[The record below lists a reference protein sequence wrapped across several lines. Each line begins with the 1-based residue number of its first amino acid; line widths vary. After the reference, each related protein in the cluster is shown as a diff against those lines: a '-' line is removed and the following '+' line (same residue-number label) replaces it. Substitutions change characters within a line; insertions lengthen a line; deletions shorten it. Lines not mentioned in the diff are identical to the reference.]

1 VEWVKEAH
9 LAADGRCGGKPGM
22 TVGDMSKAAGAF
34 LGNRFVGATWRPG
47 VDAGALGRLRAA
59 IAGWTVV
66 EGDGWLV
73 ASELAPACAQT
84 ARLALVLGRERM
96 FDRTNANFP
105 GAEVLI
111 KTMGRSGRGA
121 LDGMAPPFR
130 AVWADKASGAVHGE
144 ADLFGVGHVFSAQA
158 DGFSALASSATL
170 LGDILAAPT
179 SPQTLAGYALFGVFL
194 AQETPFAGVTKLAPG
209 ETVVLEAGRLSTS
222 AKALPAT
229 SGAGCREAFQASV
242 LAMLKAAPEAE
253 LELSGGL
260 DSRLILAAM
269 PPADRRGRRAITIG
283 VAADPSGD
291 VTVARALAETEG
303 LDWSILD
310 VGGMAALDGPSLGYL
325 LSRAVAAYDHMAN
338 PVDKIALITA
348 GAGRKVDARFG
359 GQNGEI
365 LRGFYYPTQ
374 PLDAAPSEALARR
387 LIAVRLEAN
396 DRVDDAVLAPQVRQ
410 DLRAAAE
417 DRMTAQLLS
426 YGGDW
431 GQTLDRYYLAQRMQ
445 NWVGVSAGNRFVGHA
460 PLYPFFDPDFVAA
473 AMAAPAGDK
482 LNSRGAYRLLAQI
495 DPQLA
500 RRPLDNGIVPATAG
514 AASPLAGHLA
524 DLRMDVDRV
533 AKRVRRRL
541 AGVGRATL
549 GSQTVAQQWHGL
561 ALHKALPMDRLARS
575 GLFDPA
581 ALDRLAAGTW
591 LPDRP
596 TLGFLL
602 LVAGLETRS

>member
-1 VEWVKEAH
+1 
-9 LAADGRCGGKPGM
+9 
-22 TVGDMSKAAGAF
+22 MSKAAGAY
-34 LGNRFVGATWRPG
+34 LGNRFVGATWRR
-47 VDAGALGRLRAA
+47 GANAAVLKRLRAA
-59 IAGWTVV
+59 IGGWTVV

-73 ASELAPACAQT
+73 AGELAPACAET
-84 ARLALVLGRERM
+84 AKLALVLGRERM
-96 FDRTNANFP
+96 FDRAQASFPNAKD
-105 GAEVLI
+105 LL
-111 KTMGRSGRGA
+111 KTMGRQGRAA

-130 AVWADKASGAVHGE
+130 AVWADKALGAVHGE
-144 ADLFGVGHVFSAQA
+144 ADLFGIGHVFSAQA

-170 LGDILAAPT
+170 LADILGAAT
-179 SPQTLAGYALFGVFL
+179 SPETLAGYAVFGVFL
-194 AQETPFAGVTKLAPG
+194 AEETPFAGVTKLKAG
-209 ETVVLEAGRLSTS
+209 ETVTLEAGRLATS
-222 AKALPAT
+222 ARALPGV
-229 SGAGCREAFQASV
+229 SGADCREAFEASV
-242 LAMLKAAPEAE
+242 LAMLKAAPDAE

-269 PPADRRGRRAITIG
+269 PPDARRGRRSITIG

-291 VTVARALAETEG
+291 VTVARALAESEG

-310 VGGMAALDGPSLGYL
+310 VGGMAALDGPSLDWL

-338 PVDKIALITA
+338 PVDKIALMTA
-348 GAGRKVDARFG
+348 GVGRKVDARFG

-365 LRGFYYPTQ
+365 LRGFYYPAQ
-374 PLDAAPSEALARR
+374 PLDAAPSEALARQ

-396 DRVDDAVLAPQVRQ
+396 DRADDAILAPHVRK

-417 DRMTAQLLS
+417 ERMTAQLLS
-426 YGGDW
+426 YSGNW

-473 AMAAPAGDK
+473 AMAAPSGDK
-482 LNSRGAYRLLAQI
+482 LNSRSAYRLLAQI
-495 DPQLA
+495 DPKLA
-500 RRPLDNGIVPATAG
+500 ARPLDNGVIPAAAG
-514 AASPLAGHLA
+514 TASPLAGRLA
-524 DLRMDVDRV
+524 DLRMDIDRV

-549 GSQTVAQQWHGL
+549 GSQTVAQQWHSL
-561 ALHKALPMDRLARS
+561 ALHKTLPLDRLARS

-581 ALDRLAAGTW
+581 ALDRIAAGT
-591 LPDRP
+591 LVLDRP

-602 LVAGLETRS
+602 LAAGLETRA

>member
-1 VEWVKEAH
+1 
-9 LAADGRCGGKPGM
+9 M
-22 TVGDMSKAAGAF
+22 TVADHGEAAGAF
-34 LGNRFVGATWRPG
+34 HGNRFVGATWRPG
-47 VDAGALGRLRAA
+47 TDAAVLKRLRAT
-59 IAGWTVV
+59 IAGWAVV
-66 EGDGWLV
+66 EGEGWLV
-73 ASELAPACAQT
+73 ASELPAACAQT
-84 ARLALVLGRERM
+84 AKLALVLGRERM
-96 FDRTNANFP
+96 FDRAHASFP
-105 GAEVLI
+105 SARELL
-111 KTMGRSGRGA
+111 KAMSREGRSA
-121 LDGMAPPFR
+121 LGGMAPPFR

-144 ADLFGVGHVFSAQA
+144 TDLFGIGHVFAAQEA
-158 DGFSALASSATL
+158 GFSALASSATL

-179 SPQTLAGYALFGVFL
+179 SPETLAGYAVFGVFL
-194 AQETPFAGVTKLAPG
+194 AQETPFAGVTKLAAG
-209 ETVVLEAGRLSTS
+209 ESVMLGAGRLTTS
-222 AKALPAT
+222 ARTPTSA
-229 SGAGCREAFQASV
+229 SGADCREAFQASV
-242 LAMLKAAPEAE
+242 LAMLKAAPDAE

-260 DSRLILAAM
+260 DSRLILAAI
-269 PPADRRGRRAITIG
+269 PPADRRGRRSMTIG

-310 VGGMAALDGPSLGYL
+310 VGGMAMLDGTTLEHL

-348 GAGRKVDARFG
+348 GAGRMVDARFG

-374 PLDAAPSEALARR
+374 PLNAAPSETLARR

-396 DRVDDAVLAPQVRQ
+396 DRADDAVLAPELRKG
-410 DLRAAAE
+410 LRAAAE

-426 YGGDW
+426 YGGNW

-473 AMAAPAGDK
+473 AMAAPTSEK
-482 LNSRGAYRLLAQI
+482 LNSRGAYRLLAEI
-495 DPQLA
+495 DPKLA
-500 RRPLDNGIVPATAG
+500 RRPLDNGITPATAG
-514 AASPLAGHLA
+514 TASPLAGRLA
-524 DLRMDVDRV
+524 DLRMDLDRV

-541 AGVGRATL
+541 DGVGRATL
-549 GSQTVAQQWHGL
+549 GSQAVAQQWHSL
-561 ALHKALPMDRLARS
+561 ALHKTLPMDRLARS

-581 ALDRLAAGTW
+581 ALDRIAAGSW